1 MYNPFV
7 FIIDGHNPIQIDVIN
22 MFDFNAQKA
31 RSELFLNIRKYF
43 IEKEYLEVFTPTLSS
58 SLIPEPTIKAF
69 KTDFIN
75 EFVGNKELYMIPSP
89 EIFMKRMIAAGSGSI
104 FQISQCFRNSEQLGD
119 VHNPEFTMLEYYT
132 MDFTDKESIAL
143 TIDMI
148 KKTAISDKDWMDKEP
163 LIIKVEEAM
172 AKYADVDLIKGQDI
186 EYLRKEAE
194 RLNLSPQDDD
204 TWEDVFNRIFLTYVE
219 PNLPTDR
226 MVFMTDYPKQI
237 ECLAKNY
244 SDKPYK
250 MRWEMY
256 INGIEIANCYTEETD
271 KARIKAYYEQE
282 QNILEETRR
291 DTGDV
296 ISKADST
303 FTDLDMPECSG
314 VAIGLDRLLL
324 VEYQG
329 NEIAPI
335 LAFPLQNML

>member
-1 MYNPFV
+1 
-7 FIIDGHNPIQIDVIN
+7 
-22 MFDFNAQKA
+22 MFDFKAQKA
-31 RSELFLNIRKYF
+31 RSELFMNIRRYF
-43 IEKEYLEVFTPTLSS
+43 IEKDYLEVFTPTLST

-75 EFVGNKELYMIPSP
+75 EFVGNKELFMIPSP
-89 EIFMKRMIAAGSGSI
+89 EIFMKRMIGNGSGSI

-148 KKTAISDKDWMDKEP
+148 QKTAIANKSWLYIDP
-163 LIIKVEEAM
+163 LIISVAQAM
-172 AKYADVDLIKGQDI
+172 EKYANVDLEKGQDI
-186 EYLRKEAE
+186 EYLKKEAE
-194 RLNLSPQDDD
+194 RLSLTPQDTDS
-204 TWEDVFNRIFLTYVE
+204 WEDVFNRIFLTYVE

-226 MVFMTDYPKQI
+226 MVFLTDYPQQI

-244 SDKPYK
+244 QDKPYK

-271 KARIKAYYEQE
+271 KARIKAYYEKE
-282 QNILEETRR
+282 QKILEESRQGTE
-291 DTGDV
+291 DI
-296 ISKADST
+296 ISKSDPT
-303 FTDLDMPECSG
+303 FTDLDMPDCSG

-324 VEYQG
+324 VEYKG
-329 NEIAPI
+329 DEIAPI
-335 LAFPLQNML
+335 LSFPLSKMVQQSPN